1 MMGHPA
7 PRAVPPAP
15 AGLQDGPIYLNYNAT
30 MPVDPRVIET
40 MLPYLIT
47 HFGNPSSSHHYAN
60 DPAALLPPPGSRSP
74 A

>member
-1 MMGHPA
+1 
-7 PRAVPPAP
+7 
-15 AGLQDGPIYLNYNAT
+15 

>member
-15 AGLQDGPIYLNYNAT
+15 AGLQDGPIYLDYNAT

-47 HFGNPSSSHHYAN
+47 HFGNSSSSHHYAN